1 MHCLKEFMDTNDEG
15 LNDRDELLNEL
26 RIIFRYEE
34 LLIKNGWYSES
45 DFRKAVE
52 SIIKDYLLLLLK

>member
-1 MHCLKEFMDTNDEG
+1 MDTNDEG